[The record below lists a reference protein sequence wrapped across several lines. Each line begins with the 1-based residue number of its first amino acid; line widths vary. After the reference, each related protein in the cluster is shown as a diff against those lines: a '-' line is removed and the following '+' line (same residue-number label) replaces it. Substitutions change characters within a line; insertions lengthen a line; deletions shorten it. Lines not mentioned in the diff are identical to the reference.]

1 VLTNRISFDV
11 PDPGRLVVVG
21 EGNATGTPDQC
32 VLHAALNV
40 MADTAEEAIGRLAV
54 LATEVLDSLQR
65 NGVEKGDVRTT
76 NLRVQDFFDQAQQRV
91 TARFGSYQLE
101 VVVRDRERLG
111 EVVAVLSAVASESF
125 QLQALQLRIGEPEP
139 LRREARVRAMDDAR
153 NKAQQLADAAG
164 VRLGRIISIQ
174 QGPDPGPLRQLGPTA
189 TAARM
194 GPGALPPVPVEPGS
208 LSIAERFTLTYE
220 ID

>member
-11 PDPGRLVVVG
+11 PDPARLVVVG
-21 EGNATGTPDQC
+21 EGSATGTPDQC

-40 MADTAEEAIGRLAV
+40 VADTAEEAIDRLAV
-54 LATEVLDSLQR
+54 LATGVLDSLQQ
-65 NGVEKGDVRTT
+65 NGVDEGDVRTT

-111 EVVAVLSAVASESF
+111 ELVALLSAVASESF
-125 QLQALQLRIGEPEP
+125 QLQALQLRIGEPET
-139 LRREARVRAMDDAR
+139 LRREARNRAMDDAR

-164 VRLGRIISIQ
+164 VRLGRIALIQ
-174 QGPDPGPLRQLGPTA
+174 QGTEPGPVPQAFA
-189 TAARM
+189 TAAWV
-194 GPGALPPVPVEPGS
+194 GPGATPPVPVQPGS
-208 LSIAERFTLTYE
+208 LSIAERLTLTYE
-220 ID
+220 IE